1 MGGQSQLQPQPQMKP
16 QLKAKQ
22 TVSLRAVLLSLL
34 VLIANVVVNGSI
46 FLFFRD
52 STLNPLLTA
61 VLAVLWGFWVFI

>member
-1 MGGQSQLQPQPQMKP
+1 MGGQSQLQPQMKP

>member
-1 MGGQSQLQPQPQMKP
+1 MGGQSQLQPQLKP